1 MAYHLKNK
9 SEKWIKNTRALC
21 VDHGSKT
28 LGLAICDSMQSLVT
42 PLETIH
48 RKKWKL
54 DKERLNNI
62 INEFDITQVIFG
74 YPLNM
79 DGTKG
84 ARCQSVRDFV
94 SLVEET
100 WPHLTVFFWDE
111 TLSTHSVDNFLD
123 NMVDYDVRL
132 TRDKRKQFKDSL
144 AAQIILEEALTFI
157 RTSSQH
163 GK

>member
-9 SEKWIKNTRALC
+9 SEKWIKHTRVLC
-21 VDHGSKT
+21 VDHGTKT
-28 LGLAICDSMQSLVT
+28 LGLALSDSAQQVVT
-42 PLETIH
+42 PMDTIH
-48 RKKWKL
+48 RKKWKDDKTRL
-54 DKERLNNI
+54 DNI
-62 INEFDITQVIFG
+62 IKDYEVVQVVFG

-111 TLSTHSVDNFLD
+111 KLSTYSVDNLLD
-123 NMVDYDVRL
+123 NDMRM
-132 TRDKRKQFKDSL
+132 TRTKRKQFKDSL
-144 AAQIILEEALTFI
+144 AAQVILEEVFSFI
-157 RTSSQH
+157 KA
-163 GK
+163 G